1 LRTKPFFKKSLKYLL
16 ENIGIMA
23 LITTADKNRLY
34 LRIKHLLGYPKR
46 PFELTDEM
54 MDSYLEMAVED
65 YSALVNQWMIH
76 QQWVGLEGLNKE
88 SGDFLAAFTTK
99 ANSYMESFTY
109 AYSRQVGLGTNAP
122 AQYGWELKRDFIVT
136 QEHTQHY
143 IIPKG
148 REVNEV
154 LWETPPQI
162 DGGLVDP
169 FALNAWSAGMMGM
182 SYLGRPA
189 LYVQPTFSTLLSA
202 QDRRMKQRV
211 LQSILTYRITG
222 LQTGEKMLHLYPVPN
237 DRHEIA
243 ASWGK
248 HYAGRKVWY
257 WYYDTKDGEGDR
269 EDCLLANSD
278 IVRLPSDPPTE
289 TLKWG
294 DMNDVARQQVRNL
307 LLANVKIVI
316 GGMRG
321 FYSGELGVAEKQLTM
336 DYRHL
341 LDEGEKLKTDTETL
355 IKDQLDK
362 LSQDK
367 LVEERARIAENVNK
381 ERGYQPPMYPIIPI

>member
-1 LRTKPFFKKSLKYLL
+1 
-16 ENIGIMA
+16 MA
-23 LITTADKNRLY
+23 LITTADKNKLY
-34 LRIKHLLGYPKR
+34 LKIKHLLGYPKR
-46 PFELTDEM
+46 PFELEDVM

-99 ANSYMESFTY
+99 ANTYMESFTY

-122 AQYGWELKRDFIVT
+122 AASGWELKRDFIT
-136 QEHTQHY
+136 TLEKTQHY

-154 LWETPPQI
+154 LWETPPPI

-222 LQTGEKMLHLYPVPN
+222 LATGEKMLHLYPIPN

-257 WYYDTKDGEGDR
+257 WYYDTNGDDR
-269 EDCLLANSD
+269 DECLDANND
-278 IVRLPSDPPTE
+278 VVRLPSDPPTE
-289 TLKWG
+289 TLKWD

-307 LLANVKIVI
+307 LIAQVKIVI

-341 LDEGEKLKTDTETL
+341 LDEGEKLKDATEKL
-355 IKDQLDK
+355 VGEQLEK
-362 LSQDK
+362 LSQAE
-367 LVEERARIAENVNK
+367 LVKERADIAEAVNR
-381 ERGYQPPMYPIIPI
+381 ERGFQPPKYPIIPI